1 MSLAKGAEFPN
12 SQTNKSN
19 ISKLLSDHQSK
30 QKILR
35 QEIKNRVENLASN
48 VMNEY
53 FLRKPYRATKGD
65 FSQFATPEVS
75 RALRVK

>member
-12 SQTNKSN
+12 APSKNSN

-35 QEIKNRVENLASN
+35 QEIKSRVDNLASN
-48 VMNEY
+48 VLNEY
-53 FLRKPYRATKGD
+53 FQRKPYRASKGD
-65 FSQFATPEVS
+65 FSQFATPELS
-75 RALRVK
+75 RALRAK